1 MALGGFSVTNG
12 RAAAGVVVVRAS
24 STALELESVE
34 LGLRNLNRDGVD
46 PYSAHITRVALILTT
61 ERECCEQQGSGSAAV
76 SKATA
81 AITTDYS
88 LLDLL
93 SPCQGTLCSIVR
105 ATAVRA
111 LPPTTRLRDAV
122 TAADL
127 QTLTDFHLTPSCSLH
142 TRVVVCSIVL
152 LYFGAR
158 PSSGMARVLVHSEF
172 MRFDPPTP
180 LRWVELTL
188 WKGKTDPIAARRT
201 VTIAADGTSSCPVGI
216 LPRLSVQGRYIRV
229 PQRGLNWAP
238 YCGWSTA
245 ARSPRSQPRQSMQIG
260 AATTAINGGTPREA
274 VIAHGHWADPAQS
287 YVRPPPDQAVHI
299 GAALSARPCASCPLV
314 FDSSAPRA
322 HDSA

>member
-12 RAAAGVVVVRAS
+12 RAAAGVVVRAS

-93 SPCQGTLCSIVR
+93 SPCQGPLCSIVR

-111 LPPTTRLRDAV
+111 LTPTTRLRDAF

-127 QTLTDFHLTPSCSLH
+127 QALTDFHLTPSCSLH
-142 TRVVVCSIVL
+142 TRVIVCSIGL
-152 LYFGAR
+152 LYFGTR
-158 PSSGMARVLVHSEF
+158 PSSGMARVLVHPEF

-180 LRWVELTL
+180 LRWVELTP

-216 LPRLSVQGRYIRV
+216 LPRLSAQGRYIRV

-245 ARSPRSQPRQSMQIG
+245 ARSPRSQPRQSMHIG
-260 AATTAINGGTPREA
+260 AVTTAINGGTSRVTWP
-274 VIAHGHWADPAQS
+274 HGLTWH
-287 YVRPPPDQAVHI
+287 AVHI

-314 FDSSAPRA
+314 LDSSAPRA
-322 HDSA
+322 PDSA

>member
-12 RAAAGVVVVRAS
+12 RAAAGVVVRAS

-93 SPCQGTLCSIVR
+93 SPCQGPLCSIVR

-111 LPPTTRLRDAV
+111 LTPTTRLRDAF

-127 QTLTDFHLTPSCSLH
+127 QALTDFHLTPSCSLH
-142 TRVVVCSIVL
+142 TRVIVCSIGL
-152 LYFGAR
+152 LYFGTR
-158 PSSGMARVLVHSEF
+158 PSSGMARVLVTAPAE
-172 MRFDPPTP
+172 
-180 LRWVELTL
+180 
-188 WKGKTDPIAARRT
+188 
-201 VTIAADGTSSCPVGI
+201 VGI
-216 LPRLSVQGRYIRV
+216 SPM
-229 PQRGLNWAP
+229 P
-238 YCGWSTA
+238 YDAFNKAVTEHCA
-245 ARSPRSQPRQSMQIG
+245 AAGIKGHMTTHSMHIG
-260 AATTAINGGTPREA
+260 AVTTAINGGTSRVTWP
-274 VIAHGHWADPAQS
+274 HGLTWH
-287 YVRPPPDQAVHI
+287 AVHI

-314 FDSSAPRA
+314 LDSSAPRA
-322 HDSA
+322 PDSA

>member
-158 PSSGMARVLVHSEF
+158 PSSGMARVL
-172 MRFDPPTP
+172 
-180 LRWVELTL
+180 
-188 WKGKTDPIAARRT
+188 
-201 VTIAADGTSSCPVGI
+201 
-216 LPRLSVQGRYIRV
+216 GRYIRV